1 MAEPPPK
8 DELAWLA
15 RADRYVAATVE
26 AEQVTRARRH
36 PQNVKPGSSKPARA
50 EEHGT
55 AGQTPP
61 ASTRGQP

>member
-26 AEQVTRARRH
+26 AEQATQARRQ
-36 PQNVKPGSSKPARA
+36 PQNVKPGSNKPAEA

-55 AGQTPP
+55 EGQAPP
-61 ASTRGQP
+61 ASTPGQP